1 MLISLT
7 FMSGKYIGLWSKKI
21 KRIQIVSTMKILFR
35 LFLELNKRMAKLV
48 IDEFDVRHKFV
59 NNLNRYVCNRYNFT
73 ITHNVSGED
82 FAIFID
88 YDFSDELIEKLSEYI
103 CIYIKH
109 MKINFTVT
117 VGRFIGLW
125 S

>member
-7 FMSGKYIGLWSKKI
+7 FMSGKCIGLWSKKI

-35 LFLELNKRMAKLV
+35 LFLQVNKRMTKLV
-48 IDEFDVRHKFV
+48 IDEFDVCHKFV
-59 NNLNRYVCNRYNFT
+59 NNLDRYVCSRYNCA
-73 ITHNVSGED
+73 ITHNVSCED

-88 YDFSDELIEKLSEYI
+88 YDFSDELIEKLTEYI
-103 CIYIKH
+103 YKKH

-117 VGRFIGLW
+117 GGRFIGFWL
-125 S
+125 